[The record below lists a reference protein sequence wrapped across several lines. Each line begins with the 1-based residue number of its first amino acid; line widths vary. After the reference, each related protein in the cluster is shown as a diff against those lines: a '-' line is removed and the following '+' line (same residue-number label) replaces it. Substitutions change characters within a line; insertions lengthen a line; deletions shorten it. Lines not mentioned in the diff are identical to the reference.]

1 MNKLAIDSGKK
12 TNSISLPSWPHYAED
27 EIEAVADVLRS
38 GNVNQWTGGE
48 VNEFEA
54 ACAKAFEQLHAV
66 AVFNASVALELALIA
81 ANIGPGDEVIVTP
94 RSFVASVSCVVMR
107 GATPVFAD
115 VDLLSQNM
123 TPESIK
129 AVISPRTKAIIPV
142 HLNGWPCDMLGIM
155 ELAQQHGLYVIEDCA
170 QAHGAKINGRSVGS
184 FGQAAIFSFCQ
195 DKIISTGGEGG
206 MVLFREEDDWRRA
219 WSFKD
224 HGKNYDTVFKK
235 QHPPG
240 FRWLHES
247 FGTNWRMSGMQ
258 AAIGLKQLE
267 KLSGWTARR
276 TQIAKKLTDCLTPFS
291 AVSVPEPDDTIEQA
305 YYRLSFH
312 IDESKLKSGW
322 NRGKV
327 MAAINAEGVP
337 CLEVCSEIYKEKAF
351 DKIDMP
357 EPSCPNAIRLD
368 DRVALLVLH
377 PRLRDEDVKNMCQSL
392 TRVFQSAT
400 KFY

>member
-1 MNKLAIDSGKK
+1 MKKLAIDGGEK
-12 TNSISLPSWPHYAED
+12 TCLTPMPSWPYYAED
-27 EIEAVADVLRS
+27 EIEAVAKVLRS
-38 GNVNQWTGGE
+38 GKVNQWTGGE
-48 VNEFEA
+48 INEFEA
-54 ACAKAFEQLHAV
+54 ACAKTFEQTHAV

-94 RSFVASVSCVVMR
+94 RSFMASVSCVVIR

-115 VDLLSQNM
+115 VDIHSQNI

-142 HLNGWPCDMLGIM
+142 HLNGWPCDMVGIM
-155 ELAQQHGLYVIEDCA
+155 DLAQQHGLYVIEDCA
-170 QAHGAKINGRSVGS
+170 QAHGANINGHSVGS

-206 MVLFREEDDWRRA
+206 MVLFRDKDDWSRA

-224 HGKNYDTVFKK
+224 HGKNYDTVFNK

-247 FGTNWRMSGMQ
+247 IGTNWRMSGMQ

-267 KLSGWTARR
+267 KLAAWKKCR
-276 TQIAKKLTDCLTPFS
+276 TQIAERLADCLTPFS
-291 AVSVPEPDDTIEQA
+291 AVSVPVPDNKMEHA
-305 YYRLSFH
+305 YYRFSFH
-312 IDESKLKSGW
+312 VDEKNLKSGW
-322 NRGKV
+322 NRRKI
-327 MAAINAEGVP
+327 MEAINAEGVR

-351 DKIDMP
+351 GKIDMP
-357 EPSCPNAIRLD
+357 KPNCPNAVKLSD
-368 DRVALLVLH
+368 VVALLVIH
-377 PRLRDEDVKNMCQSL
+377 PQIMDEDLKEMCHAL
-392 TRVFQSAT
+392 TKVFDAAA
-400 KFY
+400 KVY